1 MNQKVIFFVVLMGLI
16 VTLMGLKIMLFPAD
30 TASTGEVDGIA
41 MVDVWLA
48 KEGLDK
54 GEQLSEDK
62 LERIVMSQSEAHR
75 NGFLG
80 EQTLPFHHQ
89 AIFSQSIEIGVE
101 VTRND
106 VVLPGD
112 PRYISFVLPSDKL
125 AYPLTVN
132 KKQLLANALM
142 VGDFVDVFTFNSP
155 DVNTFDDGF
164 GSHRNLMI
172 TMLLNRIK
180 LLSVPVL
187 NNENEAMANADSV
200 NVLIEL
206 GKEDAMTLALAEK
219 IAQIDI
225 MPFTEG
231 VHPRSIG
238 TEALIE
244 AIKAERRE
252 SVREIRGMKDSLKQD
267 MYK

>member
-1 MNQKVIFFVVLMGLI
+1 MNQKVIFFVVLVGTI
-16 VTLMGLKIMLFPAD
+16 VTLMGIKIMLFPAD
-30 TASTGEVDGIA
+30 TTSTGKADAIT
-41 MVDVWLA
+41 MVDIWQA
-48 KEGLDK
+48 KEALDK

-62 LERIVMSQSEAHR
+62 LEHIAMSQSEARR

-89 AIFSQSIEIGVE
+89 AIFSQSIEIGAE

-112 PRYISFVLPSDKL
+112 TRYISLVLPSDKL

-132 KKQLLANALM
+132 KKQLLANALR

-155 DVNTFDDGF
+155 DINTFDDGF

-180 LLSVPVL
+180 LLSVPIL
-187 NNENEAMANADSV
+187 NDENESMVNADSV

-219 IAQIDI
+219 ITQIDI

-231 VHPRSIG
+231 THPNSIG
-238 TEALIE
+238 TGALIE
-244 AIKAERRE
+244 AIKAEQRE
-252 SVREIRGMKDSLKQD
+252 SVREIRGMNDSLKQD
-267 MYK
+267 MYR